1 MKRKPGR
8 ERIIHWGPRTLDLDI
23 IFYDDLIS
31 QEDDLCIPH
40 VEMHKRSFVL
50 EPLEGNRTIQTAPGK
65 WKDSTTDAGRAY
77 RFIKVRENTVHEKRK
92 TTCRQ
97 KQITR
102 YEKRWPY
109 ESDREPYNSGII
121 V

>member
-1 MKRKPGR
+1 MKKAALFFDVDG
-8 ERIIHWGPRTLDLDI
+8 TLID
-23 IFYDDLIS
+23 
-31 QEDDLCIPH
+31 E
-40 VEMHKRSFVL
+40 
-50 EPLEGNRTIQTAPGK
+50 QTK
-65 WKDSTTDAGRAY
+65 ICLLYTSK
-77 RFIKVRENTVHEKRK
+77 N
-92 TTCRQ
+92 TCRQ

>member
-1 MKRKPGR
+1 MRK
-8 ERIIHWGPRTLDLDI
+8 ERPRAD
-23 IFYDDLIS
+23 
-31 QEDDLCIPH
+31 
-40 VEMHKRSFVL
+40 
-50 EPLEGNRTIQTAPGK
+50 
-65 WKDSTTDAGRAY
+65 
-77 RFIKVRENTVHEKRK
+77 
-92 TTCRQ
+92 RQ